1 MASLGRNLDERG
13 INLVFPPLMT
23 GRNTGKAHA
32 SCVCQR
38 RPLNEGH
45 GAIGPAFAFSQQ
57 GLSVT
62 IQRGGMPPD
71 AGVRLL
77 CFGASVLQRTQA

>member
-1 MASLGRNLDERG
+1 M
-13 INLVFPPLMT
+13 
-23 GRNTGKAHA
+23 KAI
-32 SCVCQR
+32 
-38 RPLNEGH
+38 
-45 GAIGPAFAFSQQ
+45 GAIGPVFALTHQ

-77 CFGASVLQRTQA
+77 CFGTSALQRTRA

>member
-1 MASLGRNLDERG
+1 MASLGRDPDKRG
-13 INLVFPPLMT
+13 INLVFLPLMT
-23 GRNTGKAHA
+23 GRNTGKTHA

-45 GAIGPAFAFSQQ
+45 GAIGPAFALSQQ

-77 CFGASVLQRTQA
+77 CFGTSALQRTRA